1 MVLEIIAMYFVSGWV
16 IEHIIPQLDLVQASA
31 TVLSISGA
39 FLVASSYSSRR
50 AYGFGIWMVSN
61 LLWVVAGL
69 QGANPYLI
77 VLFGIY
83 FYDRNRQKAHDFSRG
98 MNAVFASP

>member
-83 FYDRNRQKAHDFSRG
+83 FYSSCRG
-98 MNAVFASP
+98 YIASTRGHQIPNPEN